1 MKLKQ
6 MNLVILKDVR
16 LNDEEMY
23 YINKPCPIKKK
34 QYILV
39 DFNFFYFVTCMIV
52 MTFKS
57 S

>member
-23 YINKPCPIKKK
+23 YIKKTLSNKKNI
-34 QYILV
+34 
-39 DFNFFYFVTCMIV
+39 YFSR
-52 MTFKS
+52 F
-57 S
+57 